1 MKLNEIFDKDYEDMS
16 PEAAAEM
23 VKSTEALIKKLTD
36 GQGWYGGA
44 SGTDLYNR
52 DWKRD
57 IAKEKKRLAMFKK
70 LAARKYKD

>member
-1 MKLNEIFDKDYEDMS
+1 MKLNEIFDKDYEDMN

-23 VKSTEALIKKLTD
+23 VKATEAIIKKLTD
-36 GQGWYGGA
+36 GQGWYGGV

-52 DWKRD
+52 DWKKD

-70 LAARKYKD
+70 LAMRKT